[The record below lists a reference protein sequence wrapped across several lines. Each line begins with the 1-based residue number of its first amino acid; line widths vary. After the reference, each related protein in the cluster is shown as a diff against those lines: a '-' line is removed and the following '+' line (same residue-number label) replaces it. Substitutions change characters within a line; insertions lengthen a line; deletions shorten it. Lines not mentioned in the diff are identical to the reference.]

1 MMKITE
7 ENQNGCSLI
16 RVEGRLDTLT
26 APEFDAAGDR
36 WTGGGRQVID
46 LSGLVYISSAGLRSL
61 LLAQRRQSQ
70 QGGTLVLAGPSG
82 LVQEVLSVAG
92 FDTLFGI
99 YETVEEA
106 CRGAP

>member
-1 MMKITE
+1 MKITE
-7 ENQNGCSLI
+7 ENQNGCKVI

-46 LSGLVYISSAGLRSL
+46 LSALVYISSAGLRSL
-61 LLAQRRQSQ
+61 LLAQRRHQS

-82 LVQEVLSVAG
+82 LVEEVLSVAG
-92 FDTLFGI
+92 FDTLFDI
-99 YETVEEA
+99 YKTVEEA
-106 CRGAP
+106 CRGTP

>member
-7 ENQNGCSLI
+7 ENQNGCSVI

-26 APEFDAAGDR
+26 APEFDAASDR
-36 WTGGGRQVID
+36 WIGGGRQVLD

-61 LLAQRRQSQ
+61 LFAQRRQSQ
-70 QGGTLVLAGPSG
+70 HGGTLALAGPVG
-82 LVQEVLSVAG
+82 LVQEVLTVAG

-99 YETVEEA
+99 YESVEEA
-106 CRGAP
+106 CRGTP

>member
-1 MMKITE
+1 MKITE
-7 ENQNGCSLI
+7 QNQNGCRVI

-36 WTGGGRQVID
+36 WTSGGRQILD

-61 LLAQRRQSQ
+61 LLAQRRESQ
-70 QGGTLVLAGPSG
+70 QGGTLVLAGPLG

-92 FDTLFGI
+92 FDTLFEI
-99 YETVEEA
+99 YESVEEA
-106 CRGAP
+106 CRGTS